1 MFQKNLQLSENEDI
15 EPLCC
20 VDALILCMRSAKEGS
35 RHIILIS
42 SRMNAIQVRDAS
54 EGLLLRTLSNDLTS
68 VSIYDMLLEGSTI
81 YCGSNLHEIFA
92 IDFTVSFRFVP

>member
-1 MFQKNLQLSENEDI
+1 M

-20 VDALILCMRSAKEGS
+20 VDALILCLKAAKEGS
-35 RHIILIS
+35 RHILIVS
-42 SRMNAIQVRDAS
+42 SRSNAIQIRDAN
-54 EGLLLRTLSNDLTS
+54 EGLLLRTLSNDLAN

-92 IDFTVSFRFVP
+92 IDFTVSAI